1 MFLFLEKSPHNGNET
16 LLVSGV
22 DIQKK
27 RRHNVEVTSLIL

>member
-27 RRHNVEVTSLIL
+27 DATMLK